1 MKTSEGKNQNAIEKE
16 KDKNQNGNNKKKYA
30 EFYFLKERKRHQQ
43 KTMKRILGEQMNNK
57 ENARL

>member
-30 EFYFLKERKRHQQ
+30 EFYLLTERKRHQQ

>member
-1 MKTSEGKNQNAIEKE
+1 MKTSECKNWNAIEKE

-30 EFYFLKERKRHQQ
+30 EFYLLKERKRHQQ
-43 KTMKRILGEQMNNK
+43 KTMKRMLSEQMNNK